1 MIYYPKRYGGGK
13 VSIPKYTIALS
24 ALLLLLITSSIVTV
38 PSYGQTSDP
47 AIPVFDGIWETE
59 VGRMA
64 LWQADDTV
72 WGVYGTIGEIGGTI
86 NEDGVLNFNYTL
98 GASEWGRGRMRMN
111 DDARS
116 FSGSYQST
124 AKESEHGD
132 WNGTWFAA
140 NTFDVGDRNALEYIP
155 TNIPP
160 ELGENTTPEE
170 PAIPEETEQPEPV
183 AVASSAWTGAWDT
196 NLGYIETTASGSA
209 VTGTFGYDGV
219 LTGTARDNA
228 LNATWSMSEYDG
240 TELTGEAFF
249 EIGADGLSFRG
260 NYLITGDGVWLAWH
274 GTKTSP
280 RETDTEFSFG
290 VTTSEAPTSTTPS
303 VETEHGEVSPITET
317 SDTSGSDLLL
327 NNEETA
333 PSIETEEPPELAST
347 DGSEESEESEESN
360 FTLKLT
366 AHAECWVT
374 VRNRDGKLFTGMML
388 EDEVKEFED
397 AVGFYLKA
405 GRPEIL
411 DVVFNGDLMKWEEF
425 TFDMNLPKGV
435 IIYEPPPPE
444 PEEE

>member
-1 MIYYPKRYGGGK
+1 MIYYPKSIGGGK
-13 VSIPKYTIALS
+13 VSSSKYTIALT
-24 ALLLLLITSSIVTV
+24 ALLLLLITSFIAPL

-47 AIPVFDGIWETE
+47 AIPVFDGIWETD
-59 VGRMA
+59 VGRLA
-64 LWQADDTV
+64 LWQADNTV
-72 WGVYGTIGEIGGTI
+72 WGVYGAVGEIGGTI
-86 NEDGVLNFNYTL
+86 NEDGVFNFNYEQ
-98 GASEWGRGRMRMN
+98 GASEWGRGRMRLN

-116 FSGSYQST
+116 FTGTYQST
-124 AKESEHGD
+124 AKESVHGD

-140 NTFDVGDRNALEYIP
+140 NTFDVGDRSALEYIP
-155 TNIPP
+155 NNIPP

-170 PAIPEETEQPEPV
+170 PVTPEETEQPEPV

-196 NLGYIETTASGSA
+196 NLGYIETTAVGSA
-209 VTGTFGYDGV
+209 VTGTFGYDGT

-240 TELTGEAFF
+240 TELSGEAFF
-249 EIGADGLSFRG
+249 EISADGLSFRG

-280 RETDTEFSFG
+280 RETDKEFSFG
-290 VTTSEAPTSTTPS
+290 TTTSEAPTSTTPS
-303 VETEHGEVSPITET
+303 VETEPDEVSPITET
-317 SDTSGSDLLL
+317 SDTSGSNLL
-327 NNEETA
+327 NTEETA
-333 PSIETEEPPELAST
+333 PTVVTEEPPELAPT
-347 DGSEESEESEESN
+347 EESEESN

-397 AVGFYLKA
+397 PVGFYLKA

-411 DVVFNGDLMKWEEF
+411 DVEFNGELMKWEEF